1 MVGYK
6 SQDYLSWFQTLENI
20 KTVLNIIQ
28 GWCAQYTS
36 PTGKKKK
43 HYYYV
48 FSLWDATLTFV
59 L

>member
-28 GWCAQYTS
+28 GWCAH
-36 PTGKKKK
+36 TGTKNTTIMFL
-43 HYYYV
+43 V
-48 FSLWDATLTFV
+48 FGMQL
-59 L
+59 